1 MVSISYCITACN
13 EHEELERLISLL
25 VLKMKSQD
33 EIVIQVDSSNV
44 TKQVLEVIAREQNMS
59 SGIKLVKFPLNK
71 DFAGFKNNANSHCTK
86 DFIFQIDADEFPDET
101 LLDNICEIIESNDQ
115 VDLFVIPRKNTVEGL
130 TDNHIKQWNWNVD
143 QEGLVNWPD
152 YQMRLY
158 KRSSDIRWQRK
169 VHEFIS
175 GYKRMSYLP
184 DDKRLNL
191 CLHHPKKI
199 DRQEKQNKFYETI

>member
-13 EHEELERLISLL
+13 EHKELEKLLTILIG
-25 VLKMKSQD
+25 KMKSQD
-33 EIVIQVDSSNV
+33 EIVIQVDSSKA
-44 TKQVLEVIAREQNMS
+44 TKEVLEVIAREQNMS
-59 SGIKLVKFPLNK
+59 SRIKLVKFPLNK
-71 DFAGFKNNANSHCTK
+71 DFATFKNNANSQCTK

-101 LLDNICEIIESNDQ
+101 LLDNIYGIIESNDQ
-115 VDLFVIPRKNTVEGL
+115 IDLFVIPRKNTVEGL

-143 QEGLVNWPD
+143 QDGLVNWPD

-158 KRSSDIRWQRK
+158 KRCSDIKWQRK
-169 VHEFIS
+169 VHEYIS

-184 DDKRLNL
+184 DDKTLNL

-199 DRQEKQNKFYETI
+199 DRQEKQNKFYETL